1 MGKAKSGGERMR
13 SAKVCLVILL
23 IVVVLLPLTG
33 SAQVPGSRNL
43 RQGDRG
49 NDVSEVQ
56 RRLSRW
62 GYYNGP
68 IDGNFG
74 PQTLTAVRLFQQR
87 NGLPVTGLVAN
98 LTFAALGIT
107 VRPAQQAQTNK
118 TAAVTPV
125 NSVSPNDMHLLARAI
140 YSEARG
146 EPFEGQVAVA
156 AVILNRVRSPIL
168 PNTISGVIFQP
179 LAFTAVADGQFYLTP
194 NEEAYRAAQLAV
206 NGWDPS
212 GGALY
217 YFNPQTAT
225 SAWIWSRPYIKTI
238 GRHRFCR

>member
-1 MGKAKSGGERMR
+1 MR
-13 SAKVCLVILL
+13 SLKICLVLLL
-23 IVVVLLPLTG
+23 IMLALIPLTG
-33 SAQVPGSRNL
+33 TAQVPGSRNL

-49 NDVSEVQ
+49 DDVSEVQ

-62 GYYNGP
+62 GYFNGP
-68 IDGNFG
+68 VNGVFG
-74 PQTLTAVRLFQQR
+74 PQTLVAIRLFQQR
-87 NGLPVTGLVAN
+87 NGLPVTGIVAER
-98 LTFAALGIT
+98 TFAALGIT
-107 VRPAQQAQTNK
+107 IRSVQQAQVNK

-125 NSVSPNDMHLLARAI
+125 NSVSPNDRHLLARAV

-156 AVILNRVRSPIL
+156 AVILNRVRSPIF
-168 PNTISGVIFQP
+168 PTTISGVIFQP

-225 SAWIWSRPYIKTI
+225 SAWIWSRPYIKSI

>member
-1 MGKAKSGGERMR
+1 M
-13 SAKVCLVILL
+13 LL
-23 IVVVLLPLTG
+23 VVVLLIPLTS

-49 NDVSEVQ
+49 DDVAEVQ
-56 RRLSRW
+56 RRLQRW
-62 GYYNGP
+62 GYFNGP
-68 IDGNFG
+68 VNGVFG
-74 PQTLTAVRLFQQR
+74 PQTLTAVQLFQRR
-87 NGLPVTGLVAN
+87 NGLPATGIVADQ
-98 LTFAALGIT
+98 TFAALGIT
-107 VRPAQQAQTNK
+107 RPRTQPQQTNK
-118 TAAVTPV
+118 TPAVTPV
-125 NSVSPNDMHLLARAI
+125 NSVSPNDMHLLARAV

-156 AVILNRVRSPIL
+156 AVILNRVRSPIF

-217 YFNPQTAT
+217 YFNPRTAT

-238 GRHRFCR
+238 GQHRYLR